1 MKALSKLIKHF
12 LMRNVLCA
20 LVVFWFGIS
29 VFHAQIPQPAYNAA
43 FLQNEVASVY
53 VVIEPDSLNLLL
65 GDSLY
70 SGHEFMATVTYQSSV
85 LNLTLD
91 SIGFRARGN
100 TSLASQKKSFKVDF
114 NRFVA
119 GQKFQGLEELNLNG
133 EHNDVSIMR
142 SYLAQQLLRSGN
154 LPSARTSY
162 VQLYINNAYKGLYIN
177 VEHLDDEFLDLRF
190 PSQAN
195 GNLWKCA
202 YGADL
207 TWLGTNPVNYQNTYE
222 LKTNKDSNDY
232 TALVHFVDV
241 LNNTPSGSFAC
252 AIQEVLDVDLFLRN
266 IAMEIL
272 MGQWDGYAYN
282 KNNYYLYQ
290 RESDGKMVY
299 LSYDLDNTFGI
310 DWFNINWALRNI
322 YTWSPGNQSRP
333 LYSKLLAVPYFRDR
347 FTFHLNDI
355 LSNVWNV
362 STLQTELEAKQQ
374 LISPAALLD
383 DYKGLDYGFSD
394 QDFSIALQQ
403 AWGAHVKSGIVPY
416 LQNRKTS
423 ALSQLSAYQALPNPC
438 QSGLQE
444 IAVPSGK
451 LLYVTDI
458 LGREIDPAAKNCIK
472 ILNFENGTQQRIYE
486 MD

>member
-1 MKALSKLIKHF
+1 
-12 LMRNVLCA
+12 
-20 LVVFWFGIS
+20 
-29 VFHAQIPQPAYNAA
+29 
-43 FLQNEVASVY
+43 
-53 VVIEPDSLNLLL
+53 
-65 GDSLY
+65 
-70 SGHEFMATVTYQSSV
+70 
-85 LNLTLD
+85 
-91 SIGFRARGN
+91 
-100 TSLASQKKSFKVDF
+100 
-114 NRFVA
+114 
-119 GQKFQGLEELNLNG
+119 
-133 EHNDVSIMR
+133 
-142 SYLAQQLLRSGN
+142 
-154 LPSARTSY
+154 
-162 VQLYINNAYKGLYIN
+162 
-177 VEHLDDEFLDLRF
+177 
-190 PSQAN
+190 
-195 GNLWKCA
+195 
-202 YGADL
+202 
-207 TWLGTNPVNYQNTYE
+207 
-222 LKTNKDSNDY
+222 
-232 TALVHFVDV
+232 
-241 LNNTPSGSFAC
+241 
-252 AIQEVLDVDLFLRN
+252 
-266 IAMEIL
+266 
-272 MGQWDGYAYN
+272 
-282 KNNYYLYQ
+282 LYQ

-394 QDFSIALQQ
+394 QDFLNALQQ
-403 AWGAHVKSGIVPY
+403 AWGAHVTTGIIPY
-416 LQNRKTS
+416 LNTRKTS
-423 ALSQLSAYQALPNPC
+423 ALSQLAAYQALPNPC

-444 IAVPSGK
+444 IAAPSGK

>member
-1 MKALSKLIKHF
+1 MQHIRFILFIF
-12 LMRNVLCA
+12 LGLQ
-20 LVVFWFGIS
+20 S
-29 VFHAQIPQPAYNAA
+29 VFAQIPQPPYNLA
-43 FLQNEVASVY
+43 FLQNELASVY
-53 VVIEPDSLNLLL
+53 VDIHPDSLDLLL

-70 SGHEFMATVTYQSSV
+70 SGHEFMATVSYQSAS
-85 LNLTLD
+85 LNVTID

-114 NRFVA
+114 NRFVPT
-119 GQKFQGLEELNLNG
+119 QKFQGLEELNLNG

-142 SYLAQQLLRSGN
+142 SYLAQQLLRSAA
-154 LPSARTSY
+154 LPAARTSY
-162 VQLYINNAYKGLYIN
+162 IKLYINNAYKGLYII

-190 PSQAN
+190 PGQAN

-207 TWLGTNPVNYQNTYE
+207 TWWGSNPSSYNSIYE
-222 LKTNKDSNDY
+222 LKTNKDSADFS
-232 TALVHFVDV
+232 ALIHFIDV
-241 LNNTPSGSFAC
+241 LNNTPASNFVC
-252 AIQEVLDVDLFLRN
+252 AIQDVFDVDLFLRN
-266 IAMEIL
+266 IALEIL

-290 RESDGKMVY
+290 RESDGKIVY
-299 LSYDLDNTFGI
+299 ISYDLDNTFGI

-333 LYSKLLAVPYFRDR
+333 LYTKLLAVPYFRDR

-355 LSNVWNV
+355 LSNIWNV
-362 STLQTELEAKQQ
+362 SNLQTQLEAQQ
-374 LISPAALLD
+374 ALITPAALDD

-394 QDFSIALQQ
+394 QDFINALQVT
-403 AWGAHVKSGIVPY
+403 WGAHVKSGIIPY
-416 LQNRKTS
+416 LHNRKTS

-438 QSGLQE
+438 TIGLDE
-444 IAVPSGK
+444 NAATKGK
-451 LLYVTDI
+451 LLFVTDI
-458 LGREIDPAAKNCIK
+458 LGREIDPNTKNCIK
-472 ILNFENGTQQRIYE
+472 ILNFENGTQQRVYE

>member
-1 MKALSKLIKHF
+1 
-12 LMRNVLCA
+12 MRNDLCT

-29 VFHAQIPQPAYNAA
+29 VFLAQIPQPAYNAA

-70 SGHEFMATVTYQSSV
+70 SGHEFMATVSYQSSV
-85 LNLTLD
+85 LNVTTD

-114 NRFVA
+114 NRFVS

-142 SYLAQQLLRSGN
+142 SYLAQQLLRSAA
-154 LPSARTSY
+154 LPASRTSY
-162 VQLYINNAYKGLYIN
+162 VKLYINNTYRGLYIN
-177 VEHLDDEFLDLRF
+177 IEHIDDEFLDLRF
-190 PSQAN
+190 TGQAN

-207 TWLGTNPVNYQNTYE
+207 SWLGSNPTNYEQLYE
-222 LKTNKDSNDY
+222 LKTNKGSNDY
-232 TALVHFVDV
+232 SALVQFIDV

-252 AIQEVLDVDLFLRN
+252 AIQEVLDVELFLRN

-299 LSYDLDNTFGI
+299 MSYDLDNTFGI

-322 YTWSPGNQSRP
+322 YSWSPGNQSRP

-355 LSNVWNV
+355 LTNVWNV
-362 STLQTELEAKQQ
+362 GNLQAALEAQQ
-374 LISPAALLD
+374 SLIAPAALLD

-394 QDFSIALQQ
+394 QDFLNALQLT
-403 AWGAHVKSGIVPY
+403 WGAHVKSGVIPY

-423 ALSQLSAYQALPNPC
+423 ALSQLSAYQALLNPC
-438 QSGLQE
+438 IIGLDE
-444 IAVPSGK
+444 NAATIGK
-451 LLYVTDI
+451 LLFVSDI
-458 LGREIDPAAKNCIK
+458 LGREIDPNTKNCIK
-472 ILNFENGTQQRIYE
+472 ILNFENGNQQRIYE